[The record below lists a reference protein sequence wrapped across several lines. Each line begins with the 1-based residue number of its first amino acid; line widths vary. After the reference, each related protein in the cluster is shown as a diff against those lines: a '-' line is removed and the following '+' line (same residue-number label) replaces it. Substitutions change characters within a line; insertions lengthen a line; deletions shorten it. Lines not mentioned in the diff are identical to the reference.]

1 MNKPHLKRRTLSK
14 PGFFRTEIASLDSFP
29 QCNVPHPDEGYRVCG
44 WKIPI
49 AELKGTAFVKP
60 FEIGIGN
67 NTLSK
72 LGAYEAL
79 NRKAVA
85 MGFKNAS
92 DALRAMEEALKQ
104 VRG

>member
-1 MNKPHLKRRTLSK
+1 MNAPIKKRRTIKK
-14 PGFFRTEIASLDSFP
+14 PGFYRTEIANLSVLP

-49 AELKGTAFVKP
+49 KDFKATAYARP

-79 NRKAVA
+79 NRKAVE
-85 MGFKNAS
+85 MGYKNAS
-92 DALRAMEEALKQ
+92 DALRAMEEALREL
-104 VRG
+104 RG